1 MNSLGRGDDKKEKNK
16 ASVMTRETVG
26 MTILLFGAILFLIAV
41 TGPYIFG
48 DPGTAIT
55 AFFLGLFGLFFYP
68 LDLLFVYFG
77 FVLVS
82 GKKPIPGKWLARF
95 VLVALSVF
103 LIVHLSTAERFAS
116 EGYGGYLS
124 GCWSAAGTH
133 AGEGTGGGVLMGL
146 IVYPV
151 RKLFHAAGA
160 YVVFSLVLIA
170 AVFFL
175 LMGTPLKGLIFRAR
189 APRAQKTEETRP
201 PVTFE
206 DLSAPAYHE
215 AVPEPLPEERY
226 VPQRAPSA
234 RRSVQ
239 EESREILFSSDPAS
253 SYRNNLIF
261 SSDSQFNNSPRRS
274 SVTRTAPTVS
284 ETVSATS
291 ATGYGAA
298 ESSAPASYAERYS
311 TQAETARPAMPR
323 KVVPVERTFP
333 AREENYNYPQMPTYR
348 APDAV
353 KEPEDKRDFY
363 AKDVTREPAAEENTV
378 ASASDSPAGEPMES
392 LRLPYAAQLTDTPA
406 ASESSAPAAP
416 TESDS
421 GLRSP
426 REMFR
431 NAFSRSPQEEER
443 PQPRFGFGSAAQEEK
458 SEPDRGFGTS
468 EVDVG
473 SDRVERAFRELD
485 SARGFG
491 APKREEPSVWRTDDA
506 PREVEPTRETEDPVS
521 VRRGFTEPE
530 EPAEDSLRG
539 RSAADLFD
547 DDADA
552 DFDDADFRKTDEPIP
567 PSRSF
572 EALRESPR
580 RGSMQSAPSPVREI
594 SDEPAPVPV
603 KHVYKKYVC
612 PNHNHFE
619 QYNDTVAV
627 STEEIEH
634 NSNVIVETLSA
645 FHIEAEVAKVT
656 CGSAVT
662 RYDID
667 IPGNVA
673 VRNVIKRDAEIALRL
688 HARDGVNIYSNSEVG
703 AISIE
708 VPNSVRATVGLR
720 AVMQSD
726 EYVNGKPNSLL
737 FAIGKD
743 VEGRNVCGNIVKM
756 KHLLVAGSTGSGKS
770 VCLNAMLISLICKYS
785 PEDLRLI
792 LIDPK
797 KVEFAIFDGLPHLMI
812 NEIIADA
819 QKAVTALNWAIKE
832 MERRYSLFEQKTRS
846 GANVHNLDEYNA
858 HLTED
863 EEKLPKIVIVVDEL
877 ADLMSVAKKDIEDRI
892 QRLAQKARAAGMH
905 LVIATQRPS
914 VDVITGVIKGN
925 LPTRLAFR
933 VIQEVDS
940 RTILDESGAEKLLGN
955 GDMLYRSEGMF
966 NCLRVQGAFISSRE
980 VQAVIEDIK
989 AHNEAYF
996 DESVADY
1003 INKNDSPAGGSDEDG
1018 EDDGK
1023 VNPQYIK
1030 ALAIVVKLGSA
1041 SISLIQRKCSIGYN
1055 HAGKI
1060 IEWMEMMHYIS
1071 PFEGKAKPRTVLLSK
1086 EEFESKFGKLD

>member
-416 TESDS
+416 T
-421 GLRSP
+421 
-426 REMFR
+426 
-431 NAFSRSPQEEER
+431 
-443 PQPRFGFGSAAQEEK
+443 
-458 SEPDRGFGTS
+458 
-468 EVDVG
+468 
-473 SDRVERAFRELD
+473 
-485 SARGFG
+485 
-491 APKREEPSVWRTDDA
+491 
-506 PREVEPTRETEDPVS
+506 
-521 VRRGFTEPE
+521 
-530 EPAEDSLRG
+530 
-539 RSAADLFD
+539 
-547 DDADA
+547 
-552 DFDDADFRKTDEPIP
+552 
-567 PSRSF
+567 
-572 EALRESPR
+572 
-580 RGSMQSAPSPVREI
+580 
-594 SDEPAPVPV
+594 
-603 KHVYKKYVC
+603 
-612 PNHNHFE
+612 
-619 QYNDTVAV
+619 
-627 STEEIEH
+627 
-634 NSNVIVETLSA
+634 
-645 FHIEAEVAKVT
+645 
-656 CGSAVT
+656 
-662 RYDID
+662 
-667 IPGNVA
+667 
-673 VRNVIKRDAEIALRL
+673 
-688 HARDGVNIYSNSEVG
+688 
-703 AISIE
+703 
-708 VPNSVRATVGLR
+708 
-720 AVMQSD
+720 
-726 EYVNGKPNSLL
+726 
-737 FAIGKD
+737 
-743 VEGRNVCGNIVKM
+743 
-756 KHLLVAGSTGSGKS
+756 
-770 VCLNAMLISLICKYS
+770 
-785 PEDLRLI
+785 
-792 LIDPK
+792 
-797 KVEFAIFDGLPHLMI
+797 
-812 NEIIADA
+812 
-819 QKAVTALNWAIKE
+819 
-832 MERRYSLFEQKTRS
+832 
-846 GANVHNLDEYNA
+846 
-858 HLTED
+858 
-863 EEKLPKIVIVVDEL
+863 
-877 ADLMSVAKKDIEDRI
+877 
-892 QRLAQKARAAGMH
+892 
-905 LVIATQRPS
+905 
-914 VDVITGVIKGN
+914 
-925 LPTRLAFR
+925 
-933 VIQEVDS
+933 
-940 RTILDESGAEKLLGN
+940 
-955 GDMLYRSEGMF
+955 
-966 NCLRVQGAFISSRE
+966 
-980 VQAVIEDIK
+980 
-989 AHNEAYF
+989 
-996 DESVADY
+996 
-1003 INKNDSPAGGSDEDG
+1003 
-1018 EDDGK
+1018 
-1023 VNPQYIK
+1023 
-1030 ALAIVVKLGSA
+1030 
-1041 SISLIQRKCSIGYN
+1041 
-1055 HAGKI
+1055 
-1060 IEWMEMMHYIS
+1060 
-1071 PFEGKAKPRTVLLSK
+1071 
-1086 EEFESKFGKLD
+1086 